1 MTTKPTLIVM
11 LTWNDLTVKNAKEIF
26 MEAKDAPAECWGCK
40 MEGIEEDRL
49 KELFDCMKAA
59 GKRTY
64 LETLVV
70 SEEDCERAARLAVL
84 VGADCMVGG
93 VYSHKILECCRA
105 NGIAYA
111 PFVGLDPADT
121 RLRGTVEEILADAR
135 RVEEKGVDA
144 VGLSGFRYVS
154 GDPVELISALSSA
167 LEKPLLLAGGVNSWE
182 RLDVIKRISNLGAF
196 TIGGAFFEKKFGE
209 TFAEQIET
217 VIEYLNKEE

>member
-11 LTWNDLTVKNAKEIF
+11 LTWNDVTVENAKEIF

-49 KELFDCMKAA
+49 KELFACMKAA
-59 GKRTY
+59 GKKTY

-70 SEEDCERAARLAVL
+70 SQEDCQRAADLAAR

-93 VYSHKILECCRA
+93 VYSDAILESCRA
-105 NGIAYA
+105 NGITYA
-111 PFVGLDPADT
+111 PFVGLDLRDT

-154 GDPVELISALSSA
+154 GDPVELISTLSTALK
-167 LEKPLLLAGGVNSWE
+167 KPLLLAGGVNSCE
-182 RLDVIKRISNLGAF
+182 RLDVIKRISNLDAF
-196 TIGGAFFEKKFGE
+196 TIGGAFFEKKFGDS
-209 TFAEQIET
+209 FSQQIEK
-217 VIEYLNKEE
+217 VCQYLNKED